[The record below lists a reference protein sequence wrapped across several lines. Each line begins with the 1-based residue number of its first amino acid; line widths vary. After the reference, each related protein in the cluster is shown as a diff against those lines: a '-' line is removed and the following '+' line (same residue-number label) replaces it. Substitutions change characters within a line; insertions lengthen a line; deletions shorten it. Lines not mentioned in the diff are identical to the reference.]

1 MRRQKVFA
9 LLVNPCEPRALFLP
23 DKLRFGL
30 LRERH
35 VELEMA
41 ITRRLV
47 LAGLVQPVLRVLA
60 HRFQHRVA
68 RRAALDTVRGNE

>member
-9 LLVNPCEPRALFLP
+9 LLVNPCEPRALFP
-23 DKLRFGL
+23 TGKLRFGL

-47 LAGLVQPVLRVLA
+47 PAGLAQPVLRVLA
-60 HRFQHRVA
+60 HRFQHGVA
-68 RRAALDTVRGNE
+68 RRAPLDTVRENE